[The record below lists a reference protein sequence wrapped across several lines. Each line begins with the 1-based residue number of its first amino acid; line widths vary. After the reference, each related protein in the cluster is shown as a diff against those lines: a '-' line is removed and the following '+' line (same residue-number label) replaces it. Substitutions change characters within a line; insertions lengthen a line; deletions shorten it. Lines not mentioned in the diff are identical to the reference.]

1 MLVEEV
7 MSTEVVTVDRSASLR
22 MAVETL
28 LERDVGSVVVIS
40 DEGHPVGIVTESD
53 ALRAALRTGDPLR
66 KINVADLSHR
76 PVVKTKPSA
85 TVEGLARTMAE
96 EGVKKVPVMDGID
109 LVGMITLTDVV
120 WNLSDIRSQARETG
134 EAISRW
140 SP

>member
-1 MLVEEV
+1 

-109 LVGMITLTDVV
+109 LVGMVTLTDVV